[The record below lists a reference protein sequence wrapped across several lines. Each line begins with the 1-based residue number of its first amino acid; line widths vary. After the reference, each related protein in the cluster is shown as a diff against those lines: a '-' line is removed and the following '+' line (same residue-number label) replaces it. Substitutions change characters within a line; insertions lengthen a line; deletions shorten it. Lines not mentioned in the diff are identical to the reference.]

1 MGMLFLIFGSLFL
14 AVLFSILEVFFEGKF
29 VTACF
34 SCMFVFL
41 ISLIVS
47 FVIRYQQGRLD
58 MFLIEYNSIVE
69 MVEQGHN
76 NEAVLRKVL
85 DINQTIYNA
94 KFLKEKWMFNKLIFD
109 DLAELEPINIKS
121 IKTDYNKNDIE
132 NGN

>member
-1 MGMLFLIFGSLFL
+1 MLFLIFGSLFL
-14 AVLFSILEVFFEGKF
+14 AVLFSVLECYYDGKF
-29 VTACF
+29 IGACGF
-34 SCMFVFL
+34 CILLFFA
-41 ISLIVS
+41 SLIIS

-109 DLAELEPINIKS
+109 DLAELEPINIQL